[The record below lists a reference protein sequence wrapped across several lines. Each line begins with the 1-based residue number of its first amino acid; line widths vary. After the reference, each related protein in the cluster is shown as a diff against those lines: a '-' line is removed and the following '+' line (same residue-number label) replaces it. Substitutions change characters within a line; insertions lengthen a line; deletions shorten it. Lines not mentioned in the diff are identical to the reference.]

1 MRYIESL
8 SPETVK
14 MLECINRRSEHHQV
28 RQRAQCILMSS
39 RGLTIPQLMVSFS
52 ISRKTVFNWFSH
64 WEQEKLVGLYNQPGQ
79 GRKALFTVE
88 QREQIRAWAKLSP
101 KNLKKVLQQVEETW
115 GIKASRDTIKR
126 VLKSLGMSWH
136 RIRKGVAARPD
147 AEEYASKCK
156 ELKSLRDLDD
166 LGEIDLRYGDESGVS
181 LVPLVP
187 YAWQE
192 KGDIIEVP
200 SCRSPRLN
208 ILGLVNR
215 LNELFAYPFQGS
227 ITSAVVIAV
236 LDAFCKTIHKRTVVV
251 LDKASIHRSEAF
263 QAKLKEWEE
272 QQLEIFWLPAYS
284 PELNIIEILWRFIK
298 YDWLEF
304 ADYKDWNSLVSA
316 VENILQE
323 VGSKYVINF
332 A

>member
-1 MRYIESL
+1 MHSDEFPWIDHPTIDGVLLYQ
-8 SPETVK
+8 
-14 MLECINRRSEHHQV
+14 SEDY
-28 RQRAQCILMSS
+28 
-39 RGLTIPQLMVSFS
+39 
-52 ISRKTVFNWFSH
+52 FNWFGH
-64 WEQEKLVGLYNQPGQ
+64 WEQKKLVGLYNQPGQ

-88 QREQIRAWAKLSP
+88 QREQIRVWAKLSP
-101 KNLKKVLQQVEETW
+101 KNPKKVLQQVEETW
-115 GIKASRDTIKR
+115 GITASRNTIKR

-136 RIRKGVAARPD
+136 RIHKGVAARPD
-147 AEEYASKCK
+147 AEEYAAKCK
-156 ELKSLRDLDD
+156 ELKTLRDLDD

-192 KGDIIEVP
+192 KGDVIEVP

-208 ILGLVNR
+208 VLGLVNR
-215 LNELFAYPFQGS
+215 LNELFAHTFQGS

-236 LDAFCKTIHKRTVVV
+236 LDAFCKTIQKRTVVV

-272 QQLEIFWLPAYS
+272 QQLEIFWLPTYS
-284 PELNIIEILWRFIK
+284 PELNLIEILWRFIK
-298 YDWLEF
+298 YNWLEF
-304 ADYKDWNSLVSA
+304 VDYKDWNSLVSA

-323 VGSKYVINF
+323 VGSKYIISF